1 MNDIKNFKVCAK
13 CEEFAQKII
22 LRKLF
27 KQYTT
32 EYCYNDINK
41 TIYYNNVVRND
52 NDTISVAFNCFGNF
66 AEISVMCLTDIG
78 YEEHINITN
87 DTQYRDIDDFI
98 NDFIN
103 DLKKW
108 GVI

>member
-13 CEEFAQKII
+13 VEGFAHKII

-27 KQYTT
+27 KQYTCK
-32 EYCYNDINK
+32 YFYNDK
-41 TIYYNNVVRND
+41 DGTIYYKNVVRND
-52 NDTISVAFNCFGNF
+52 NDTISVAFNCFATF
-66 AEISVMCLTDIG
+66 AEISVLCLTDNG
-78 YEEHINITN
+78 YERHTSINDNT
-87 DTQYRDIDDFI
+87 TYRDIDNFI